1 MNIVIDSSISA
12 VTSSL
17 FLLGQ
22 REKKKKK
29 MAYNNLPNLSGL
41 IPLVEV

>member
-22 REKKKKK
+22 REKKKK